1 MNLHPISS
9 PYFHRHN
16 LSSSLKPI
24 RPMKMYIRATR
35 IGRKSPL
42 IRMKRMRRILV
53 GIVIIM
59 DVIVAKLCVIP

>member
-1 MNLHPISS
+1 
-9 PYFHRHN
+9 
-16 LSSSLKPI
+16 
-24 RPMKMYIRATR
+24 MKMYIRATR
-35 IGRKSPL
+35 IGRKSTL